1 MRISKAR
8 PVSRAVAALVGVSVF
23 ATACGAGQS
32 NDEESGGGGG
42 ESAAE
47 VEGDTTGIT
56 DSTITLGTHMPLTG
70 TASPG
75 YSEIPEGQKAYF
87 DYVNANGGA
96 CERDIEYVVRDD
108 AYNPTNTTNV
118 VNQLVLQ
125 DQVFGVYA
133 GLGTPTH
140 SSVLDFLN
148 DEQVPD
154 LFVSSGSTNWDQPEE
169 YPYTFGWQPD
179 YVTEGKIVGQ
189 YIKENF
195 PDAKLGLFLQ
205 GDEIGRDGAEGI
217 KQIVEDQVVAETEY
231 TPGNTDV
238 GPQIAELQQSG
249 ADFVV
254 GFNIPAYTALS
265 HLTAQRLN
273 YSPQWFHASIG
284 ADVNLIGGLLARVAP
299 GTDAKTALEGTI
311 TTQYIPGFENTDDP
325 WVQLWQRVWDEHG
338 SEEPLSNYRIYGMSS
353 AYAMTSALFAA
364 CENLNRESIVA
375 AIEQLGDIDGPW
387 FAPTDYSEE
396 SHRGITGMRVVQFE
410 GGKPVEKTGVLTTD
424 AEDGPIE
431 EFDGE
436 PDVPT
441 ENGLPDVEPIR

>member
-8 PVSRAVAALVGVSVF
+8 PVSRAVVAVVGMSMF

-32 NDEESGGGGG
+32 NDDEAAGGGGG

-56 DSTITLGTHMPLTG
+56 DSTIKLGTHMPLTG
-70 TASPG
+70 PAAPG
-75 YSEIPEGQKAYF
+75 YSTIPEGQKAYF

-96 CERDIEYVVRDD
+96 CDREIEYTVRDD
-108 AYNPTNTTNV
+108 GYNPTNTSSV

-125 DQVFGVYA
+125 DQVFAMYA

-140 SSVLDFLN
+140 SSVLDFVN
-148 DEQVPD
+148 EEKVPD
-154 LFVSSGSTNWDQPEE
+154 LFVSSGSKQWNQPEE

-179 YVTEGKIVGQ
+179 YTVEGKIAGQ

-195 PDAKLGLFLQ
+195 PDAKVGLFLQ
-205 GDEIGRDGAEGI
+205 GDELGSDGAEGI
-217 KQIVEDQVVAETEY
+217 KQQIEDQIVAEVEY

-238 GPQIAELQQSG
+238 GAQISELQQAG

-273 YSPQWFHASIG
+273 YTPQWFHSNVGSDAS
-284 ADVNLIGGLLARVAP
+284 LIGGLLSRVAP
-299 GTDAKTALEGTI
+299 GVNAATALQGTL
-311 TTQYIPGFENTDDP
+311 TTQYIPGLENTDDP
-325 WVQLWQRVWDEHG
+325 WVQLWQKVWDEHG
-338 SEEPLSNYRIYGMSS
+338 SEEELNNFRIYGMSQ
-353 AYAMTSALFAA
+353 AYAMVSALLAS
-364 CENLNRESIVA
+364 CDNLNRESIVA
-375 AIEQLGDIDGPW
+375 AIEEQGSDFEGPW
-387 FAPTDYSEE
+387 FAPVEYSED
-396 SHRGITGMRVVQFE
+396 SHRGITGLRVVQIE
-410 GGKPVEKTGVLTTD
+410 GGKPVEKTEVLTTD
-424 AEDGPIE
+424 SGDGAIE
-431 EFDGE
+431 EYTED

-441 ENGLPDVEPIR
+441 ENGLPAIG